1 MEVFR
6 DGSWTV
12 ATSKTE
18 RFMIITIITK
28 RSVLDIAAALDHPRG
43 IFEM

>member
-6 DGSWTV
+6 GGSWT
-12 ATSKTE
+12 AAKTKTE

-28 RSVLDIAAALDHPRG
+28 RSVLDIAATVDQPRG